1 MRTLFYPEFD
11 RLEIR
16 EVAPAPLQ
24 PDEVRIKVAAC
35 GLCGSELE
43 SFKNRS
49 PRRAPPIVMGHEFCG
64 TIAELGKAVTGWS
77 KDARVVSNSL
87 VPCGH
92 CVRCERGDT
101 HLCAQRQI
109 FGMHRPGAF
118 AEFVNVP
125 ARCLLKW
132 PESLPAESACLAE
145 PLGNGIHVAHLT
157 RHLPAR
163 NALVIGAGPIGLFC
177 QQALQTLRGTRVWVA
192 DLSAERLGV
201 ARNLGAVQT
210 INPKLE
216 NLQETALA
224 VTDGEGFDLVVDAVG
239 AGVTKKGSLDALRPG
254 GAAVWIGL
262 HENTLTLDSYGITL
276 PEKQVLGTYAAKIDE
291 LQTALDL
298 MASGKIDPRS
308 WVQRFPLAEGVTAFQ
323 RMLAAKGADIK
334 AVICP

>member
-16 EVAPAPLQ
+16 EVAPAPLL
-24 PDEVRIKVAAC
+24 PDEVRIRVSAC

-43 SFKNRS
+43 SFKNHS
-49 PRRAPPIVMGHEFCG
+49 PRRAPPIVMGHELCG
-64 TIAELGKAVTGWS
+64 TIAEVGKAVTGWA
-77 KDARVVSNSL
+77 KDAPVVSNSL
-87 VPCGH
+87 VPCGK

-101 HLCAQRQI
+101 HLCAKRQI

-145 PLGNGIHVAHLT
+145 PLGNGIHVVNLT
-157 RHLPAR
+157 RHLPAQT
-163 NALVIGAGPIGLFC
+163 ALVIGAGPIGLFC

-192 DLSAERLGV
+192 DLSAERLAV
-201 ARNLGAVQT
+201 ARKLGAVQT
-210 INPKLE
+210 INPRAE
-216 NLQETALA
+216 SLQETAVA
-224 VTDGEGFDLVVDAVG
+224 VTEGEGFDLVVDAVG
-239 AGVTKKGSLDALRPG
+239 AGITKKGSLDALRPG

-262 HENTLTLDSYGITL
+262 HENSLTLDSYGITL

-298 MASGKIDPRS
+298 MASGQIDPRS